1 MNKIFDRTKFWLLDY
16 LLRDDWSDGNNKVKQ
31 FDAQRAL
38 KGLENMKAGRI
49 LLKHFVEV
57 LFSSGAM
64 IGRIE
69 RILQSMRI
77 PSYLLMHSVLAKC
90 LLLLDSHPKARLA
103 ELHIAGLLEE
113 EFGAAINT
121 HLSAVAFEK
130 TQRISRIRELYAEE
144 IFEGISQIS
153 LPLSISNEASH
164 HENHMDMMFVVAVA
178 KHRNAKRIFE
188 FGTYLGRTTV
198 GLASIDADV
207 VVTTLNLDP
216 AEDTRYGPYIGRL
229 IKDSPYRDR
238 IKQIFSDSKKF
249 DTKPYAESMDYIF
262 IDADH
267 SYDAVKNDTEK
278 SLKMLAPGGVIIWHD
293 YAPKSPGV
301 YGYLQE
307 LSLQRPLFRIK
318 NTCLV
323 LYIDG
328 VDAGEFEPKS
338 DVGFLEDVS

>member
-1 MNKIFDRTKFWLLDY
+1 MNKIFDRIKLWLLDY
-16 LLRDDWSDGNNKVKQ
+16 LLRDDWNDGSSEVKE
-31 FDAQRAL
+31 FDAQKAL
-38 KGLENMKAGRI
+38 TSLENMKAGRI
-49 LLKHFVEV
+49 LLKQFVEV

-77 PSYLLMHSVLAKC
+77 PTYLMMHSVLAKC
-90 LLLLDSHPKARLA
+90 LLLLDVHPKARLA
-103 ELHIAGLLEE
+103 ELHAAGILEA
-113 EFGAAINT
+113 EFGIALNT
-121 HLSAVAFEK
+121 HLAAVAFDK
-130 TQRISRIRELYAEE
+130 TRQISKIRELYAEE
-144 IFEGISQIS
+144 IFDGIGRIS

-188 FGTYLGRTTV
+188 FGTYMGRTTV
-198 GLASIDADV
+198 GLASIDADAT
-207 VVTTLNLDP
+207 VTTLNLDP
-216 AEDTRYGPYIGRL
+216 SEDTRYGPYIGKL
-229 IKDSPYRDR
+229 IKDSPYGER
-238 IKQIFSDSKKF
+238 ITQIFSDSNKF
-249 DTKPYAESMDYIF
+249 DTTPYAKSMDYIF

-267 SYDAVKNDTEK
+267 SYDAVRNDTEK
-278 SLKMLAPGGVIIWHD
+278 SLEMLAPGGVIVWHD

-307 LSLQRPLFRIK
+307 LSLQRSLFRIK

-328 VDAGEFEPKS
+328 VNANEFQPKS